1 MAILREKF
9 RYRVKFVEKRDT
21 KNGTATDFM
30 IGEKAGDQWISI
42 RCTAFADLP
51 IVDGDIVVIKRIQ
64 LFEIKEYK
72 DKLYYNAVVGAER
85 FDGKKDESPF
95 DI

>member
-1 MAILREKF
+1 M
-9 RYRVKFVEKRDT
+9 
-21 KNGTATDFM
+21 
-30 IGEKAGDQWISI
+30 
-42 RCTAFADLP
+42 
-51 IVDGDIVVIKRIQ
+51 DGDIVVIKRIQ
-64 LFEIKEYK
+64 SFEIKEYK

>member
-30 IGEKAGDQWISI
+30 IA
-42 RCTAFADLP
+42 
-51 IVDGDIVVIKRIQ
+51 KRP
-64 LFEIKEYK
+64 
-72 DKLYYNAVVGAER
+72 ATSG
-85 FDGKKDESPF
+85 
-95 DI
+95 